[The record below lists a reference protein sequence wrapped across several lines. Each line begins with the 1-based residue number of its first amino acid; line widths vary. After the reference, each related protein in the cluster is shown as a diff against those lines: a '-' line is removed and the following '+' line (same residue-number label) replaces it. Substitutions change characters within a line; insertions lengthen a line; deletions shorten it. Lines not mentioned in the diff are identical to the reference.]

1 MLSLGYRVW
10 SSHHS
15 RNIIAAL
22 DDWLPCGLFG
32 SRKGSHAGLVW
43 TSILQAVEEAH
54 CLDLPL
60 SGVVCDVVKA
70 FNCLS
75 RTVIFELGGLLR
87 LPGHVLVGWTGAVSN
102 LARQFQIRNSFSTA
116 AMSCTGFAEGDG
128 LSCVAM
134 QLLDCLLHW
143 WMDSLDVPCRTLTY
157 VDDWQLVVQSPGHAV
172 RALQHL
178 RTFCTKVDLQLD
190 RRKTY
195 VWSLSASGRKWFNLG
210 AHMQLTLQ
218 HTNASLQE
226 RADSLKDLWDRL
238 RLSVNP
244 YKIKVRALTV
254 AAWPKGLHGV
264 AATMLGGHCFRRL
277 RSGTMRGLQAD
288 GAGCSPWVHLGMV
301 ESPLCDP
308 GFWSLIQ
315 TIRCVR
321 DCAALDSVQP
331 VLTQLVT
338 DPSAPGNTITYTL
351 LMRLQMVGWTVRP
364 DGMIADFLGPFC
376 LFNTCFHEVLL
387 RAQWSWQGVVA
398 QAVHHRPG
406 FEGLVDADAEA
417 TRQWLR
423 SQSPEDAALSRKLL
437 NGAHFT
443 AVAKQHWDGA
453 CGSLCPFLPMH

>member
-1 MLSLGYRVW
+1 M
-10 SSHHS
+10 
-15 RNIIAAL
+15 
-22 DDWLPCGLFG
+22 
-32 SRKGSHAGLVW
+32 
-43 TSILQAVEEAH
+43 QAVEEAH
-54 CLDLPL
+54 CLDMPL

-87 LPGHVLVGWTGAVSN
+87 LPGHVLVGWTGAVSK
-102 LARQFQIRNSFSTA
+102 LARHFQIRNSFSTA
-116 AMSCTGFAEGDG
+116 TMSCTGFAEGDG

-157 VDDWQLVVQSPGHAV
+157 VDDWQVVGQSPAHAV

-178 RTFCTKVDLQLD
+178 ETFCTKVDLQLD

-195 VWSLSASGRKWFNLG
+195 VWSLSASGRKWFRSQGLTVGHGGRNLG
-210 AHMQLTLQ
+210 AHMQLTLK

-238 RLSVNP
+238 RLSVSP

-264 AATMLGGHCFRRL
+264 AATLLGGHCFRRL
-277 RSGTMRGLQAD
+277 RSGAMRGLQAD
-288 GAGCSPWVHLGMV
+288 GAGCSPWVHLGLV
-301 ESPLCDP
+301 ENPLCDP
-308 GFWSLIQ
+308 GFWSVIQ

-338 DPSAPGNTITYTL
+338 DLSAPGNTITYTL

-364 DGMIADFLGPFC
+364 DGMIADFLGPF
-376 LFNTCFHEVLL
+376 
-387 RAQWSWQGVVA
+387 
-398 QAVHHRPG
+398 
-406 FEGLVDADAEA
+406 
-417 TRQWLR
+417 
-423 SQSPEDAALSRKLL
+423 LSL
-437 NGAHFT
+437 
-443 AVAKQHWDGA
+443 
-453 CGSLCPFLPMH
+453 